1 MKLTLVSALLF
12 VLGSTAAQA
21 NNLHLIEHA
30 PNGFEIYRSGLP
42 TRPEFKGMCSAGIHR
57 FIVLSGDAEKVE
69 MKFAGDCPGTQ
80 VLYNVRQDATIPL
93 TPEFL
98 RQFDGWVAQAR
109 ADGAKILFRCDCG
122 CHRTGRLA
130 AYYRMKYDGYTVAQ
144 AVSEMN
150 DLGKFMGVY
159 PTLPAQV
166 QALDDYVHGR
176 PCSVSRSLCVAP
188 AGSRQNLLQ

>member
-1 MKLTLVSALLF
+1 MKLLILLF
-12 VLGSTAAQA
+12 ALGAATSAQA
-21 NNLHLIEHA
+21 DNLHSIEHGS
-30 PNGFEIYRSGLP
+30 NGFEIYRSGIP
-42 TRPEFKGMCSAGIHR
+42 THPEFKGICAAGIRR
-57 FIVLSGDAEKVE
+57 FIVLSGDAQKVE
-69 MKFAGDCPGTQ
+69 LKYASECPGTQ
-80 VLYNVRQDATIPL
+80 VLFNFRQDATVPL

-98 RQFDGWVAQAR
+98 KQFDGWVAQAR

-150 DLGKFMGVY
+150 DLGKFMGMF

-166 QALDDYVHGR
+166 QALDDYVHAR
-176 PCSVSRSLCVAP
+176 PCSVARNLCVK
-188 AGSRQNLLQ
+188 

>member
-1 MKLTLVSALLF
+1 MKHTLVSALLF
-12 VLGSTAAQA
+12 VLGSTAAHA
-21 NNLHLIEHA
+21 DNLHSIEHGS
-30 PNGFEIYRSGLP
+30 NGFEIFRSGLP
-42 TRPEFKGMCSAGIHR
+42 TRAEFNGICAAGIRR
-57 FIVLSGDAEKVE
+57 FVVLSGDAAKVE
-69 MKFAGDCPGTQ
+69 LKYASGCPGTQ

-98 RQFDGWVAQAR
+98 KQFDGWVAQAR

-130 AYYRMKYDGYTVAQ
+130 AYYRMKYDGYTVVQ
-144 AVSEMN
+144 AVAEMN
-150 DLGKFMGVY
+150 DLGKFMGLY

-176 PCSVSRSLCVAP
+176 PCSVSRSLCIAP
-188 AGSRQNLLQ
+188 AGPRQKPLQ